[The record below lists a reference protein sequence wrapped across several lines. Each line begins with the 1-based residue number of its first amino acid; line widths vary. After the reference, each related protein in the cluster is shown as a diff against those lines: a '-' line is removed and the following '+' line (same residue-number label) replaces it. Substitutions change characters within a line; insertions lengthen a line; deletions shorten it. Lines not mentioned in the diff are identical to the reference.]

1 MPTAEPTKIDTS
13 PREGVGSG
21 PGGSHSF
28 PGNIND
34 HGPAGRGRA
43 GAGAALAAGLAGAW
57 LAPIVAHQI
66 GADALLPLLI
76 WMATASLLRAGRTAL
91 DRLLLAA
98 VLLIGATAV
107 AGLVLSVWPW
117 GLAPVPVAGAA
128 LTGIVLVA
136 ALLRRRPQLPW
147 RLRGADLAA
156 LATGSAA
163 AAVVALPHLN
173 TDRADRL
180 SLLMLGE
187 DLARHFALYDAI
199 GIAGGYAFLHP
210 ERTAP
215 YLLDGMQTYPQ
226 GSHFLYAL
234 LDRFLRHGAPPAGPD
249 DAFGHYL
256 GFHVAGYALLAIAL
270 VWAARW
276 VAGPGLLPVIA
287 ACATATATVIA
298 GDLVS
303 LFVHGYPSEILG
315 LGLFAVLLA
324 LTARPLPRGREH
336 IVLTAALLVG
346 IGWAYFFLLP
356 MAGLVCLA
364 SLALHRR
371 RARRHWVTATVAAA
385 VATPLALAPYL
396 LMTPT
401 VAALLPGGPPQGVNR
416 ALTAGLAALVLAGAA
431 AARSPAWR
439 MAGAQVLA
447 VGAVTLLIGAYQIA
461 ATGELSY
468 YFDKAIHALSVTSL
482 VGLGALGPLLSR
494 TVACRPAVAV
504 LLASGIFLGYGAAP
518 LHRPTADDTGPQR
531 NVSWGLAYASGQLGN
546 PRAGEVT
553 AAVLRRYPARDER
566 LTSVVFGNQDLS
578 YLASLFVAVA
588 HRDHGVRS
596 RRLHAGTPLRLD
608 TVQVEVAGSPAP
620 QRIVVVNSPAA
631 AAELREAARRNDLD
645 IQVVS
650 IRVAGA

>member
-1 MPTAEPTKIDTS
+1 MPTAEPAKIDTS
-13 PREGVGSG
+13 SREGVVSEG
-21 PGGSHSF
+21 PGSNAF
-28 PGNIND
+28 PGTGVD
-34 HGPAGRGRA
+34 HGAAARPAQGR
-43 GAGAALAAGLAGAW
+43 AALAVGLAGAW
-57 LAPIVAHQI
+57 LAAIVAHQT

-76 WMATASLLRAGRTAL
+76 WVATASLLRSGRTVL
-91 DRLLLAA
+91 DRLLFAA
-98 VLLIGATAV
+98 VLLIGATAI

-117 GLAPVPVAGAA
+117 GLAPVPVAGTA
-128 LTGIVLVA
+128 LSGIVLVA
-136 ALLRRRPQLPW
+136 AALRRRPRFPW

-156 LATGSAA
+156 LAAGAMA
-163 AAVVALPHLN
+163 AAVVVLPYLN
-173 TDRADRL
+173 KGRADRL

-199 GIAGGYAFLHP
+199 GIAGGYAFLH
-210 ERTAP
+210 ERETAP
-215 YLLDGMQTYPQ
+215 LLLDGMQTYPQ

-234 LDRFLRHGAPPAGPD
+234 LDRFLRNGTPAAGPD

-256 GFHVAGYALLAIAL
+256 GFHIAGYALLAVAL

-276 VAGPGLLPVIA
+276 VAGPRLLAVTA
-287 ACATATATVIA
+287 ACATAAATVIA

-315 LGLFAVLLA
+315 LALFAVLLA
-324 LTARPLPRGREH
+324 LAARPLPGGREH
-336 IVLTAALLVG
+336 IVLTAALLAG
-346 IGWAYFFLLP
+346 IGWANFFLLP

-364 SLALHRR
+364 SLAQHRR

-385 VATPLALAPYL
+385 AAAPLALAPYL
-396 LMTPT
+396 LMTPA

-416 ALTAGLAALVLAGAA
+416 ALAAGLAALVLAGAA
-431 AARSPAWR
+431 AARSPVWR

-461 ATGELSY
+461 MTGELSY
-468 YFDKAIHALSVTSL
+468 YFDKAIHALTVACL

-494 TVACRPAVAV
+494 AVSRRPAVAV
-504 LLASGIFLGYGAAP
+504 LLACSIFLGYGAAP
-518 LHRPTADDTGPQR
+518 LHRPAADDTGPQR
-531 NVSWGLAYASGQLGN
+531 NVSWGLAYASGELGN
-546 PRAGEVT
+546 PAAGEVA

-596 RRLHAGTPLRLD
+596 RRLDAGAPLTLD
-608 TVQVEVAGSPAP
+608 TLDVEIAGSPAP
-620 QRIVVVNSPAA
+620 QRIVVVNSPQA
-631 AAELREAARRNDLD
+631 AAELRAAAQQRDLN
-645 IQVVS
+645 IEVVS
-650 IRVAGA
+650 IEVAGA